1 MVQKI
6 FRGATVCCCW
16 GWAMGQKISRKKV
29 PETLDKG
36 GLLVIYLHR
45 QTGVRPSVFDKNQ
58 VAVEKFFNNITRCT
72 SAC

>member
-1 MVQKI
+1 M
-6 FRGATVCCCW
+6 
-16 GWAMGQKISRKKV
+16 
-29 PETLDKG
+29 LDKG

-58 VAVEKFFNNITRCT
+58 VAVEKFFNNITRCI

>member
-1 MVQKI
+1 MVQK
-6 FRGATVCCCW
+6 FFGVQLFVAVGVGRW
-16 GWAMGQKISRKKV
+16 GKKFLEKKIAKM
-29 PETLDKG
+29 LDKG

-72 SAC
+72 SAR